1 MFIVEVLKFG
11 SSVLRSAADL
21 PIAVDEIYRR
31 WRAGSHLLVVV
42 SAFEGITDQLLSEV
56 SDGTE
61 YECREATAAYVS
73 TGEQKTAALLLGA
86 LRRCGMPSRI
96 VEPREI
102 GLIAEGSILE
112 SAPLSVDASSLR
124 KLWIDYPILVL
135 PGFYGINVSGTAALF
150 GRGGSDLSA
159 LFLAA
164 ELNGKCRLIK
174 DVPGVFDSDPARLT
188 TARRFAALSWDVATE
203 VSGPLIQPKA
213 LSFAQSRKLAFEVGR
228 PNENAGTLIGHTVDQ
243 WAPPAGIA
251 RPLRIVI
258 AGCGVV
264 GRGVYESVKRY
275 PDRFEVTQVIVRD
288 IDRYAGVDHVSAD
301 LSLALAETV
310 DVVIVCFGG
319 VEIAHRLIAAA
330 LTAGKFVITAN
341 KAAVAAHGSS
351 LASYARG
358 DGRRLWYS
366 AAVGGAVPVLEALAA
381 RSAAVSEIRGIIN
394 GTCGVVLDAWEKGAT
409 RLDAIAMAQSAGFA
423 EENPTRDL
431 SGRDSADKLVLLIEA
446 AFQQCW
452 EPEDIPT
459 RGIDSI
465 VDDPAGYK
473 LMARARLTPTGI
485 DASIKPEVL
494 VRDSFLG
501 QARGA
506 ENRIEIELV
515 TGKVIRLRGQGA
527 GRWPTAVSVMGDL
540 HEVARVVESG
550 R

>member
-1 MFIVEVLKFG
+1 MPDVEVLKFG
-11 SSVLRSAADL
+11 SSVLRSSRDL
-21 PIAVDEIYRR
+21 HVAVDEIYRR
-31 WRAGSHLLVVV
+31 WRSGYRVLAVV
-42 SAFEGITDQLLSEV
+42 SAFEGITDELMAEV
-56 SDGTE
+56 ADVLGAD
-61 YECREATAAYVS
+61 CPEAAAAYVA
-73 TGEQKTAALLLGA
+73 TGEQRTAALLAGSLQISGI
-86 LRRCGMPSRI
+86 PSRVI
-96 VEPREI
+96 DPREI
-102 GLIAEGSILE
+102 GLIAEGSFSE
-112 SAPLSVDASSLR
+112 STPVRVDVEALDQ
-124 KLWIDYPILVL
+124 LWSAFPVLVL
-135 PGFYGINVSGTAALF
+135 PGFYGIDSDGRVALF

-164 ELNGKCRLIK
+164 ALGAECRLHK
-174 DVPGVFDSDPARLT
+174 DVPGVFDSDPARLA
-188 TARRFAALSWDVATE
+188 TARRFAALSWDMATE
-203 VSGPLIQPKA
+203 VAGPLIQPKA
-213 LSFAQSRKLAFEVGR
+213 LSFAQSRKLAFEVSR
-228 PNENAGTLIGHTVDQ
+228 PNENAGTVIGHTVDE
-243 WAPPAGIA
+243 WAPPASITK
-251 RPLRIVI
+251 PLRIVI

-264 GRGVYESVKRY
+264 GRGVYDSVKRY

-288 IDRYAGVDHVSAD
+288 VDRYAGVDPVSAD
-301 LSLALAETV
+301 LSQALAETV

-330 LTAGKFVITAN
+330 LKAGKFVITAN
-341 KAAVAAHGSS
+341 KAAVAARGSS

-366 AAVGGAVPVLEALAA
+366 AAVGGAVPVLETLAA
-381 RSAAVSEIRGIIN
+381 RQAAVSEIRGIIN

-431 SGRDSADKLVLLIEA
+431 SGRDSADKLALLIEA

-459 RGIDSI
+459 RGIDTI
-465 VDDPAGYK
+465 AGDPAGYK
-473 LMARARLTPTGI
+473 LMARARLTRTGI

-527 GRWPTAVSVMGDL
+527 GRWPTALSVMGDL
-540 HEVARVVESG
+540 HEVARVAESG

>member
-1 MFIVEVLKFG
+1 MSIVEVLKFG

-31 WRAGSHLLVVV
+31 WRAGHHILVVV
-42 SAFEGITDQLLSEV
+42 SAFEGVTDQLIREV

-73 TGEQKTAALLLGA
+73 TGEQKTAALLLGT
-86 LRRCGMPSRI
+86 LRRCGMPSRM

-112 SAPLSVDASSLR
+112 SAPLSVDVSTLR
-124 KLWIDYPILVL
+124 KLWIDYPVLVL

-164 ELNGKCRLIK
+164 ELGGNCRLIK
-174 DVPGVFDSDPARLT
+174 DVPGVFDSDPARLA
-188 TARRFAALSWDVATE
+188 TARRFAALSWDMATE
-203 VSGPLIQPKA
+203 VAGPLIQPKA

-228 PNENAGTLIGHTVDQ
+228 PNENAGTVIGHTVDE
-243 WAPPAGIA
+243 WAPPASTTK
-251 RPLRIVI
+251 PLRIVI

-288 IDRYAGVDHVSAD
+288 VDRYAGVDPVSTD
-301 LSLALAETV
+301 LSQALAETV

-330 LTAGKFVITAN
+330 LKAGKFVITAN

-351 LASYARG
+351 LASHARG

-366 AAVGGAVPVLEALAA
+366 AAVGGAVPVLETLAA
-381 RSAAVSEIRGIIN
+381 RQAAVSEIRGIIN
-394 GTCGVVLDAWEKGAT
+394 GTCGVVLELRQRFSNVGSRRT
-409 RLDAIAMAQSAGFA
+409 FRLAASTPSPAIR
-423 EENPTRDL
+423 RDTSSWRAPALRQPVSTHRSSLKYL
-431 SGRDSADKLVLLIEA
+431 SETAFSVKLGV
-446 AFQQCW
+446 
-452 EPEDIPT
+452 P
-459 RGIDSI
+459 
-465 VDDPAGYK
+465 K
-473 LMARARLTPTGI
+473 
-485 DASIKPEVL
+485 
-494 VRDSFLG
+494 
-501 QARGA
+501 
-506 ENRIEIELV
+506 IEL
-515 TGKVIRLRGQGA
+515 K
-527 GRWPTAVSVMGDL
+527 SN
-540 HEVARVVESG
+540 
-550 R
+550 